1 MAERQ
6 VGRPATGTI
15 AKERSA
21 TAARAYVAS
30 RLAQTSDAQFL
41 DGLGVALN
49 PSAVSRAGRAMLWHP
64 AGYKPRGR
72 VGEEPAVTPRTVKTT
87 GPALRDWL
95 AVDTDALDLRA
106 FVAMLTVDTQA
117 QQLSAYRTLQRT
129 VGIVHVMTLSPESE
143 ARRRLLATALID
155 EDDDRQWLAEAFGRL
170 SSTWSWLQVEQ
181 ETLEPALRTW
191 KALTKAAARREGLTG

>member
-30 RLAQTSDAQFL
+30 RLAQTSDAQFF

-64 AGYKPRGR
+64 ADYMPRGR
-72 VGEEPAVTPRTVKTT
+72 VAEEPTATPRTVKTT
-87 GPALRDWL
+87 RPALRDWL
-95 AVDTDALDLRA
+95 AVDADALDLRA
-106 FVAMLTVDTQA
+106 FVAMLTVDTRA

-129 VGIVHVMTLSPESE
+129 VGIVHVMTVSSESE
-143 ARRRLLATALID
+143 DRRRLMATALID
-155 EDDDRQWLAEAFGRL
+155 DDADRQRLAKAFERL
-170 SSTWSWLQVEQ
+170 SLTWSWLQVEQ
-181 ETLEPALRTW
+181 ETLKPALRTW
-191 KALTKAAARREGLTG
+191 KSLTKAAAKREGLTA